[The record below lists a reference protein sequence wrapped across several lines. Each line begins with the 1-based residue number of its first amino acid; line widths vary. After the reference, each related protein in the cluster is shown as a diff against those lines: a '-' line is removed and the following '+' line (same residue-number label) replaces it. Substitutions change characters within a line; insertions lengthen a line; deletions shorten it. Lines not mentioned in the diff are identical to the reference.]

1 MVDGLIERRK
11 RFGNRAKSLS
21 NAPLDP
27 YHRMWDFPNGEQ
39 GERAMAERTC
49 LVVVLAAGEGTRM
62 RSSKPKVLHM
72 VGGRPMVCHASAAAL
87 RAGATNLAAVIGPD
101 AVEVARAVRTV
112 APEAEI
118 FEQRDRLGTAHAV
131 LQARAA
137 LERGADD
144 VLIVFGD
151 TPLVRPE
158 TLSRVRIRLADN
170 ADVVVLG
177 FQTDEPTGYGRL
189 LVRDG
194 QLIAIREERDA
205 SDEERRVTFCNAG
218 IMAFRG
224 EHVLELLNSI
234 GNANAKGEYYL
245 TDAVEIARARGL
257 VVVAEVGEES
267 EFLGVNTRAQLAQCE
282 AVFQDRMRRAALA
295 AGVTLVA
302 PETVTFAHDTVLAAD
317 VTVEPNVVFASGVM
331 VESGATIR
339 AFSHLE
345 GAVVRA
351 GAIVGPYARL
361 RPGADIGPD
370 AHIGNFVEVKAARVD
385 AGAKVNHLTYIGDA
399 TVGAKANI
407 GAGTITCNY
416 DGFGKYQ
423 TVIGAGAFIGSN
435 SSLVAPVTIG
445 AGAIIGAGSV
455 ISADVPADAVAITRA
470 PQESKLGRAPTL
482 RAKYKARKDA
492 AAKSPPRD

>member
-1 MVDGLIERRK
+1 
-11 RFGNRAKSLS
+11 
-21 NAPLDP
+21 
-27 YHRMWDFPNGEQ
+27 
-39 GERAMAERTC
+39 MAERTC
-49 LVVVLAAGEGTRM
+49 LVVLLAAGEGTRM
-62 RSSKPKVLHM
+62 RSAKPKVLHA
-72 VGGRPMVCHASAAAL
+72 VGGRAMVCHAAEATL
-87 RAGATNLAAVIGPD
+87 RAGATRLAVVIGPNATD
-101 AVEVARAVRTV
+101 VAKAVRAV
-112 APEAEI
+112 APDAET
-118 FEQRDRLGTAHAV
+118 FEQHERLGTAHAV

-137 LERGADD
+137 IAQGADD
-144 VLIVFGD
+144 VMVVFGD
-151 TPLVRPE
+151 TPLLRPE

-177 FQTDEPTGYGRL
+177 FETDEPAGYGRL
-189 LVRDG
+189 LVKDG

-205 SDEERRVTFCNAG
+205 TDEERQVKFCNAG

-224 EHVLELLNSI
+224 EHVLDLLDAI

-245 TDAVEIARARGL
+245 TDAVEVARARGL
-257 VVVAEVGEES
+257 TVVAEVGEES

-317 VTVEPNVVFASGVM
+317 VTVEPHVVFAAGVM
-331 VESGATIR
+331 VEGGATIR

-361 RPGADIGPD
+361 RPGADIGAD
-370 AHIGNFVEVKAARVD
+370 AHIGNFVEIKAARVET
-385 AGAKVNHLTYIGDA
+385 GAKVNHLTYIGDA
-399 TVGAKANI
+399 IIGAKANI

-435 SSLVAPVTIG
+435 SALVAPVSVG
-445 AGAIIGAGSV
+445 AGAIVGAGSV
-455 ISADVPADAVAITRA
+455 ITADVPADALAVTRA
-470 PQESKLGRAPTL
+470 SQQTVDDAAPRL

-492 AAKSPPRD
+492 AKP